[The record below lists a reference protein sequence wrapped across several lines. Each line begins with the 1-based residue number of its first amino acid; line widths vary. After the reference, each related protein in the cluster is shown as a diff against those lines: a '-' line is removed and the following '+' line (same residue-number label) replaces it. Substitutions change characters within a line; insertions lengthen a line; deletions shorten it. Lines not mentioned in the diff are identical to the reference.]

1 MTKQSD
7 LPVPHPA
14 VLFRPISEGA
24 VLLHG
29 DDEVYFGL
37 DEVGARIWGLLPPRS
52 STLDEIVADLQ
63 ATYPEVD
70 AETLRADASD
80 LLTELREAGLVTDA
94 G

>member
-1 MTKQSD
+1 MTKPSQ

-37 DEVGARIWGLLPPRS
+37 DEVGARIWQLLPPHS
-52 STLDEIVADLQ
+52 GTLDEVVAALQ
-63 ATYPEVD
+63 AAYPEVD
-70 AETLRADASD
+70 AETLRVDASD
-80 LLTELREAGLVTDA
+80 LLAELRAAGLVTDA